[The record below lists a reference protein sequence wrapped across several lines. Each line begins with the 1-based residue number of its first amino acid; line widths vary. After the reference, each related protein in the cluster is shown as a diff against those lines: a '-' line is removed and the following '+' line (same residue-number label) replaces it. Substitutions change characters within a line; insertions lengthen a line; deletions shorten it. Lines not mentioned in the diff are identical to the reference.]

1 MRTFTALLTLGFAAV
16 AAASAVDEDSSKEIH
31 NTAVVESGTYQV
43 TAKRVDP
50 EEKEIYV
57 TMEDGRILELYFG
70 KATTLKRGGQD
81 VAFEELKNGQRLEVQ
96 MEKDGSNVKPVAVVI
111 LE

>member
-1 MRTFTALLTLGFAAV
+1 MRTFIALLVLGFAAV
-16 AAASAVDEDSSKEIH
+16 AAASSVDEDSSKEIH

-57 TMEDGRILELYFG
+57 TMEDGKILELYFNE
-70 KATTLKRGGQD
+70 ATTLKRGGQD

-96 MEKDGSNVKPVAVVI
+96 VEKDGSNVKPVAVVI